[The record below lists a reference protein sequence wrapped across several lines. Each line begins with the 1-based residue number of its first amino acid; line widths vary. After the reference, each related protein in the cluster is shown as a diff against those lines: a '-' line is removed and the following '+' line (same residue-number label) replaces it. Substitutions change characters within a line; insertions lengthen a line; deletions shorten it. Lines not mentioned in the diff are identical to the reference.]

1 MDDSRNGA
9 ATALPSPRVSLA
21 LGLVCYALLWP
32 VQTFDMREFLIPWME
47 HIQTAGPLAAF
58 ATPFSNYTPL
68 YLYLMAAASPLAEL
82 LTITGTVKLL
92 SALGTL
98 WLAWAT
104 WRLLRATGIIAPSR
118 AAALVV
124 ILPSTMLNAAF
135 FGQCDA
141 LWAAPCLLAVAAAIE
156 RRTGA
161 MMLWCGIAFAFKLQA
176 VFLGPFA
183 LAVLIGQ
190 RAPWRHWL
198 IPPAVYAAAMLP
210 AWLAGWPAM
219 DLATV
224 YLRQA
229 GHFDALSM
237 NAPNIWQLAQGIAWR
252 PMLHLQPLAF
262 AAAALASL
270 AYLLR
275 FARSGGMPDMIA
287 AALLSTL
294 MLPGLLPR
302 MHERYFFLA
311 DILAFSLAFVWRS
324 RDGWYIFAA
333 VQAGSVLAVWGALNS
348 DASFATA
355 GAIPMIAATALL
367 VIHLCF
373 PNAVRSRMAQP
384 A

>member
-1 MDDSRNGA
+1 MDRTDAFTRF
-9 ATALPSPRVSLA
+9 PRAWISLG

-32 VQTFDMREFLIPWME
+32 VQTFDMREFLIPWMD
-47 HIQTAGPLAAF
+47 HLRLHGPVGAF
-58 ATPFSNYTPL
+58 ALPFSNYTPP
-68 YLYLMAAASPLAEL
+68 YLYMLAAASPLTPL
-82 LTITGTVKLL
+82 LTTTGTIKLL

-98 WLAWAT
+98 WLAWST
-104 WRLLRATGIIAPSR
+104 WRLLRAAGAVQPGQ
-118 AAALVV
+118 AAALTVL
-124 ILPSTMLNAAF
+124 LPSSVLNAAL

-156 RRTGA
+156 RRTAA

-183 LAVLIGQ
+183 LAALIGQ
-190 RAPWRHWL
+190 RAPWRVWL
-198 IPPAVYAAAMLP
+198 IPPAVYVAAMLP

-219 DLATV
+219 DLATI

-237 NAPNIWQLAQGIAWR
+237 NAPNIWQLAQGLAAM
-252 PMLHLQPLAF
+252 PMLSLQPLAF
-262 AAAALASL
+262 AVAALASL

-275 FARSGGMPDMIA
+275 FARNGGMPDLIA
-287 AALLSTL
+287 AALLSAL
-294 MLPGLLPR
+294 LLPGLLPR

-311 DILAFSLAFVWRS
+311 DLLAFALAIVWRN
-324 RDGWYIFAA
+324 RDGWFIFAA
-333 VQAGSVLAVWGALNS
+333 VQAASVLAVWGALTS

-355 GAIPMIAATALL
+355 GAISMIAATVTLL
-367 VIHLCF
+367 VHL
-373 PNAVRSRMAQP
+373 VRPAPEATGTPQP